1 MLLQIACRPRI
12 ATGVSASFGGASQVG
27 LDLQGGIRESSAYCM
42 VRTLFIASF
51 LSLYILILGPPL
63 LLYTLV
69 TLHIDP
75 LYWTGLRG
83 ILFFARAVGV
93 KVRVEGRSNIPDGVC
108 LFVANHTSSA
118 DAPAVVGAIPRRIA
132 VLLKESLFKW
142 PIVGQAF
149 KLADFIPVKRSDR
162 ESAIA
167 SVEKAAEAMR
177 AGQSFLIYPEGT
189 RSPDGRLQ
197 EFKKG
202 AVALAIK
209 AGVPIVPVLCTG
221 AQRVM
226 AKRSM
231 VIRPGEIVVEFLR
244 PIDAAKYTWEEREV
258 LRRRVHDVMAAAL
271 PADQQ
276 PIGFPGAS

>member
-1 MLLQIACRPRI
+1 ML
-12 ATGVSASFGGASQVG
+12 
-27 LDLQGGIRESSAYCM
+27 
-42 VRTLFIASF
+42 RTLFIAVF
-51 LSLYILILGPPL
+51 LSLYILIFGPIL

-69 TLHIDP
+69 TRHVDP
-75 LYWTGLRG
+75 LYWAGVRG
-83 ILFFARAVGV
+83 VMFFVRVVGV
-93 KVRVEGRSNIPDGVC
+93 KVRVVGLQNIPAGVC

-132 VLLKESLFKW
+132 VLLKQSLFKW

-149 KLADFIPVKRSDR
+149 RLAHFIPVDR
-162 ESAIA
+162 RVRDSAIS
-167 SVEKAAEAMR
+167 SVEKAAAAMR

-202 AVALAIK
+202 AAVLAIK
-209 AGVPIVPVLCTG
+209 AGAPIVPVLCSG

-231 VIRPGEIVVEFLR
+231 VIHPGEILVEFLD
-244 PIDAAKYTWEEREV
+244 PIDASKYSWEERDI
-258 LRRRVHDVMAAAL
+258 LNRLVHDAMAAGL
-271 PADQQ
+271 PPDQR